1 MKIILKTIFD
11 DDERR
16 QLAGRLSKL
25 TAESQP
31 LWGKMSPAQMLK
43 HLRLWE
49 EMIHGNKLYRR
60 PLIGR
65 LIGPMILKRVLQ
77 TPEFRKNSPT
87 IPEMLVTDTGIDLN
101 EERSRLIALVNS
113 YPQYN
118 WPDNS
123 FIHPFFGKMT
133 REQIGKLAYLHLDH
147 HLKQFGV

>member
-1 MKIILKTIFD
+1 MKTIFD
-11 DDERR
+11 DDVRR
-16 QLAGRLSKL
+16 ELTGRLNKL
-25 TAESQP
+25 TAENRP

-43 HLRLWE
+43 HCRLWE
-49 EMIHGNKLYRR
+49 EMIHQNQVFKG

-65 LIGPMILKRVLQ
+65 LIGRLILKNVLK

-87 IPEMLVTDTGIDLN
+87 IPEMVVTETNINLN
-101 EERSRLIALVNS
+101 EERRQLITLVNS

-133 REQIGKLAYLHLDH
+133 REQIGILVWLHLDH
-147 HLKQFGV
+147 HLRQFGV

>member
-1 MKIILKTIFD
+1 MRTIFD
-11 DDERR
+11 NEERR
-16 QLAGRLSKL
+16 QLTARLSNL
-25 TAESQP
+25 TAESRP
-31 LWGKMSPAQMLK
+31 LWGKMGPAQMVK

-49 EMIHGNKLYRR
+49 EMVHANKLYRR

-65 LIGPMILKRVLQ
+65 LIGPLILKKVLQ

-87 IPEMLVTDTGIDLN
+87 IPEMVVTDTGIDLG
-101 EERSRLIALVNS
+101 EERRQLILLVDS

-118 WPDNS
+118 WPDKS